1 MKRYGVGKRLALG
14 VALAA
19 LSASCLGLTF
29 SAARKNGQGGDFY
42 QKGDYENALKKYS
55 EAMTEAP
62 EKPQLYFNI
71 GDVLYRQAKFPEAV
85 KLYEKSA
92 APGDPGLQAK
102 SWYNIGNAKYRAA
115 GKGGDP
121 NAPKEAAEKGGD
133 PNALKEAA
141 ACYVKSLE
149 SDPDDMDAKYNLEF
163 VQRALK
169 QQQQDQQ
176 DQKQDQKDQQDQKQD
191 QKDQQDQKQD
201 QKEQQKEQEK
211 KKQEKKDQAQKDQQ
225 KNQQQKE
232 QEKKDQEK
240 KDQENKGREK
250 KEQEKKDQEKKDQEQ
265 KEPEQAKQEEKP
277 AGETAQAEKS
287 EQPDKDLSEQ
297 QARQLIE
304 SIEREERDPTNFMKA
319 EGSPQPTDVDKDW

>member
-1 MKRYGVGKRLALG
+1 MNRYITGRKLA
-14 VALAA
+14 AAISIAA
-19 LSASCLGLTF
+19 LSVSCLGLTF

-102 SWYNIGNAKYRAA
+102 SWYNIGNAKYRSA
-115 GKGGDP
+115 KKD
-121 NAPKEAAEKGGD
+121 GD

-141 ACYVKSLE
+141 ACYEKSLE

-176 DQKQDQKDQQDQKQD
+176 DQKQN
-191 QKDQQDQKQD
+191 

-211 KKQEKKDQAQKDQQ
+211 KEQEKKEQEQKDQQ
-225 KNQQQKE
+225 KDQQQKE
-232 QEKKDQEK
+232 QEKKDQKDQKNKDQEK
-240 KDQENKGREK
+240 KDQEK
-250 KEQEKKDQEKKDQEQ
+250 KEQEKKDQEQ

-304 SIEREERDPTNFMKA
+304 SLEREERDPTHFMKA
-319 EGSPQPTDVDKDW
+319 EGSPQPTDIDKDW